1 MTIRTLPSDVHVET
15 FAALGA
21 VPLKWDLTQAL
32 AAIVAGTIASVA
44 QRVRQQPNKN
54 VNSMTVKTASEYRL
68 SHGARASQIA
78 ARPISQQRKLR
89 SNFGR
94 S

>member
-1 MTIRTLPSDVHVET
+1 
-15 FAALGA
+15 
-21 VPLKWDLTQAL
+21 
-32 AAIVAGTIASVA
+32 VA

-54 VNSMTVKTASEYRL
+54 VNSITVRTESEYQL
-68 SHGARASQIA
+68 SHGATASQMIA
-78 ARPISQQRKLR
+78 KPISQESKLR